1 MPGVPRSVRDLTTD
15 YGPIGLVVMA
25 LDHVAIGIALGNNRT
40 EGMYVTVVWASANG
54 DRPTPVNSTQH
65 RQVPKAPSFRIRS
78 SNHLKRVD
86 TPPAVPPNLRILPI
100 PERALK
106 QGWVIAQ
113 EWPAAVSGS
122 GTALG
127 AKLLRSRRGQQTAR
141 FGNRGLPAM
150 DWHYWGPRVPPGMAR
165 RYRNT
170 KKPRPRPGLLLKLVP
185 EIGIEPTTY
194 ALRMR
199 RSTN

>member
-1 MPGVPRSVRDLTTD
+1 
-15 YGPIGLVVMA
+15 
-25 LDHVAIGIALGNNRT
+25 
-40 EGMYVTVVWASANG
+40 MYVTVVWASANG
-54 DRPTPVNSTQH
+54 YRPTPVNSTQH
-65 RQVPKAPSFRIRS
+65 RQVPNAPSFRIRS

-106 QGWVIAQ
+106 QGWVIAR

-150 DWHYWGPRVPPGMAR
+150 GWHYWGTTRSAR
-165 RYRNT
+165 RGPALPEHKKAPAKAGAFAETGAGNRN
-170 KKPRPRPGLLLKLVP
+170 R
-185 EIGIEPTTY
+185 TY
-194 ALRMR
+194 DLRITNAPLYQLSYSGEAGNFTVALPL
-199 RSTN
+199 RSIRS